1 MIGFLIFISAIVL
14 LVLEAIVVN
23 LFATPAPIDFSYPDL
38 NNLSESDKEFLSR
51 LPAKTDPR
59 VALKVRQIVAE
70 QAGADIDEV
79 WPETKF
85 VEDLGFC

>member
-1 MIGFLIFISAIVL
+1 MGYDLWTFRHRVEIPKS
-14 LVLEAIVVN
+14 
-23 LFATPAPIDFSYPDL
+23 PIDFSYPDL
-38 NNLSESDKEFLSR
+38 NNLSDSDKEFLSR

>member
-1 MIGFLIFISAIVL
+1 MIGLLIFISAIAVL
-14 LVLEAIVVN
+14 VMEAIVVN
-23 LFATPAPIDFSYPDL
+23 IFAAPAPIDFSYPDL
-38 NNLSESDKEFLSR
+38 NKLSESDKEFLSR
-51 LPAKTDPR
+51 LPPKTDPR
-59 VALKVRQIVAE
+59 VALKIRRIVAE